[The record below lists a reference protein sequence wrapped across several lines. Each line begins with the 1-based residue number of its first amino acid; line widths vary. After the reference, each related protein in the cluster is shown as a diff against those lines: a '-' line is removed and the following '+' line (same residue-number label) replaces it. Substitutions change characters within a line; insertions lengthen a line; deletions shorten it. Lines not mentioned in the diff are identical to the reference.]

1 MNKSAFTNTSS
12 RAQISVDSIQA
23 QLLQERL
30 NDGLPETPWLA
41 ILQAFEITGCL
52 DTEQL
57 QTVSGLQRMKLTRL
71 LDKLESFR
79 AGLPPILHKL
89 EQDIRRPG
97 ARGRT
102 PKVYLLGESG
112 AALLRLQGNEDAHA
126 CGLNSD
132 IAITHALAMVDVHL
146 SAKRSGVDLLTDQ
159 VLVFGDGNS
168 LRPDH
173 QLPGDKIR
181 FLEVEQAASLETLRR
196 LVTSLGHKQAF
207 FDNAEESAS
216 FEKTVYLLIQLPRG
230 PVWERTLKTWQQAIQ
245 LLEEKTGRQIN
256 FRVLAFSLQDF
267 LRQPNWENLQ
277 VQPWLDLTTPGTE
290 IVKAQK
296 SMQQNAKLPHN
307 LMYRSTRQDK
317 LVLAALWQ
325 NFESLAAQKQEKYPT
340 ANPEFLQMIRIIY
353 AASHDFSRPALEL
366 ASLPHASLYLL
377 EQYLKMHP
385 ALLERLQ
392 KVLHFG
398 RGTLRWNST
407 TILHRMQV
415 VINAFL
421 AYHGWRSDGGLLAYP
436 SIADWDEAGPRTFAV
451 NVILRDPELLMLPDE
466 NVVPSQVEIISCED
480 ALAWILWALFN
491 YAPELGLGRVEFW

>member
-1 MNKSAFTNTSS
+1 MHNPT
-12 RAQISVDSIQA
+12 RAQFSVDSTQA

-30 NDGLPETPWLA
+30 DAGLPDSPWLT

-57 QTVSGLQRMKLTRL
+57 QAVSNLQRMQLTRL

-112 AALLRLQGNEDAHA
+112 AALLRLLGKEEAHA

-132 IAITHALAMVDVHL
+132 TTITHALAMVDVHL
-146 SAKRSGVDLLTDQ
+146 SAKRAQVELLTDQ
-159 VLVFGDGNS
+159 VLNYGERGS

-173 QLPGDKIR
+173 QIPGEKIR
-181 FLEVEQAASLETLRR
+181 ILEIEQAASLETLRR
-196 LVTSLGHKQAF
+196 LVTSLEHKLAF
-207 FDNAEESAS
+207 FESPESAG
-216 FEKTVYLLIQLPRG
+216 FEKTVSMLLQLPHG

-245 LLEEKTGRQIN
+245 LVEEKTGKQLN
-256 FRVLAFSLQDF
+256 FRLQALSLQDF
-267 LRQPNWENLQ
+267 LRQPGWNDQKQLAW
-277 VQPWLDLTTPGTE
+277 PDLTIPGTE
-290 IVKAQK
+290 IVKGKGPNASPQK
-296 SMQQNAKLPHN
+296 APTS

-325 NFESLAAQKQEKYPT
+325 NFENLAVQDQEKIPM
-340 ANPEFLQMIRIIY
+340 ANPEFLLLVRLIHS
-353 AASHDFSRPALEL
+353 ASHDYARPALEL

-377 EQYLKMHP
+377 QQYLKMHP
-385 ALLERLQ
+385 VLRERIQ
-392 KVLHFG
+392 KVMHFG
-398 RGTLRWNST
+398 KGTLRWNST

-421 AYHGWRSDGGLLAYP
+421 GYHGWRSDGGLLAFP
-436 SIADWDEAGPRTFAV
+436 AAADWNEAGPRTFTV
-451 NVILRDPELLMLPDE
+451 LVRLRDPELLMLPDD
-466 NVVPSQVEIISCED
+466 NVVPSQSEIFVCEE
-480 ALAWILWALFN
+480 ALAWVLWALFN